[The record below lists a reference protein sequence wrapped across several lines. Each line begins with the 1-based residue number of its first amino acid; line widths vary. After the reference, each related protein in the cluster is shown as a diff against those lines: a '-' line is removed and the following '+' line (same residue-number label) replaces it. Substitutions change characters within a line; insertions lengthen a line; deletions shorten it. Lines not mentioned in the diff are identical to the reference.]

1 MSTLAHLFR
10 ELVTVLQVAPE
21 SHGAEVL
28 CAELASRLACEPN
41 QTALV
46 AFIYPKNF
54 SFYRWTEGALLLLAH
69 YGIHLHRRDHT
80 QKAGWFIFASLQLDT
95 PSPFSGNVCYER
107 VDESEAVAV

>member
-10 ELVTVLQVAPE
+10 EFVTVLQVAPE
-21 SHGAEVL
+21 SHGAEMM

-54 SFYRWTEGALLLLAH
+54 SFYRWAEGALQLLAH
-69 YGIHLHRRDHT
+69 YGIHLHRRDHRK
-80 QKAGWFIFASLQLDT
+80 QPGWFIFASLKLDT
-95 PSPFSGNVCYER
+95 PSPFSGSVCYER
-107 VDESEAVAV
+107 VYAGEAVAV

>member
-28 CAELASRLACEPN
+28 CAELASRLAREPN

-46 AFIYPKNF
+46 AFIYPKTF
-54 SFYRWTEGALLLLAH
+54 SFYRWTEGALHLLAH
-69 YGIHLHRRDHT
+69 YGIHLHRRDHN
-80 QKAGWFIFASLQLDT
+80 QKAGWFIFASIQLNT
-95 PSPFSGNVCYER
+95 PSPFSGTTCHAR
-107 VDESEAVAV
+107 VRETAVAA